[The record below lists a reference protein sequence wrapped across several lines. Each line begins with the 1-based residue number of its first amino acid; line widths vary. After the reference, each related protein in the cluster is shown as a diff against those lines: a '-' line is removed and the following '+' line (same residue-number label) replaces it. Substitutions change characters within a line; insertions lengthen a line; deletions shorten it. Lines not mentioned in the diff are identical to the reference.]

1 MCLCTDSS
9 VFVQAFQ
16 GFAKAL
22 MGPKFSMTPPW
33 PLTDPHALKQ
43 HIQAANF
50 EDVKCAEYSHNF
62 QFQLDDFVR
71 FMVGPHGQ
79 FEPMLDKLQ
88 AAGNS
93 NIHQQAPQVSFALQ
107 SIESFLHCT
116 LMSWFCFHTNLTLPC
131 CLPSFLHIVQRM
143 STLYRL

>member
-9 VFVQAFQ
+9 VLVQAFQ

-50 EDVKCAEYSHNF
+50 EDVKCAEYSHDF

-71 FMVGPHGQ
+71 FMVGPHSQ
-79 FEPMLDKLQ
+79 FEPMLNKLQ

-107 SIESFLHCT
+107 SIESFLHCA
-116 LMSWFCFHTNLTLPC
+116 LMP
-131 CLPSFLHIVQRM
+131 
-143 STLYRL
+143 

>member
-1 MCLCTDSS
+1 VL
-9 VFVQAFQ
+9 VQAFQ

-50 EDVKCAEYSHNF
+50 EDVKCAEYSHDF

-71 FMVGPHGQ
+71 FMVGPHSQ
-79 FEPMLDKLQ
+79 FEPMLNKLQ

-107 SIESFLHCT
+107 SIESFLHCA
-116 LMSWFCFHTNLTLPC
+116 LMP
-131 CLPSFLHIVQRM
+131 
-143 STLYRL
+143 